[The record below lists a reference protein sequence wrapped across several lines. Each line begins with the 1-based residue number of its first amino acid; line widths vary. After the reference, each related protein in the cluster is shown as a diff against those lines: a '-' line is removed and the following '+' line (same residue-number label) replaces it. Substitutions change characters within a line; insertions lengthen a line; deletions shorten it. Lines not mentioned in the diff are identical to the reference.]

1 MKSFRDPITGVL
13 KAWGYAESNGSD
25 IARDEPEGFN
35 LAPGKW
41 KFSDGKWV
49 ATSPNINDLIARNV
63 AAIQAELDRRAQAK
77 GYDSILSACSYA
89 APEGVPFQTEGAAFL
104 KWRSDVWAQ
113 AYAVLAEVQAGTKPL
128 PTPEQAVA
136 SMPPLVLP

>member
-1 MKSFRDPITGVL
+1 MKSFRDPVTGVL

-25 IARDEPEGFN
+25 IARTEQDDFSLE
-35 LAPGKW
+35 PGKW
-41 KFSDGKWV
+41 RFDGAKWV
-49 ATSPNINDLIARNV
+49 AVQPSADELIARNV

-104 KWRSDVWAQ
+104 KWRSDVWSQ
-113 AYAVLAEVQAGTKPL
+113 AYAVLAEVKAGTRPM
-128 PTPEQAVA
+128 PTPEESVA
-136 SMPPLVLP
+136 AMPPLVLP